1 MSAERHGIVVTGAS
15 SGIGRA
21 IAVLAAQRGYAVL
34 AVARRADRLAA
45 LAAEVGTRAPFATL
59 ACDVTAADAPARI
72 AAAARAALPRI
83 DILLHNA
90 GAARAGALL
99 EQSDAALDDQWH
111 LHLAGPLRITRA
123 LHADLRATRGT
134 IAMMGSGLAV
144 MPVPGFG
151 AYCAAKAAVRAAC
164 TQLRRE
170 LRAEG
175 IAVSYCDPGVVA
187 TEFSAASGTT
197 APKGTRRADPRVVA
211 RRLLDGIE
219 RRRPRVDA
227 DPMQRLLLAI
237 ARAFPSLADA
247 AIARIVTPTHAEVP
261 DAPPTPAGTPPSTPT
276 ASPAPPT
283 PKPESETTTGLYG
296 ALAPLERRMK
306 RNRLPFAFIASLLEP
321 GTEIDINEA
330 AMRWA
335 GMPNKNER
343 ALLGEVFDALVAAGY
358 LERSAP
364 QHLRVLRGAEP
375 LERNGDEK

>member
-45 LAAEVGTRAPFATL
+45 LVAEVGARTPFATL

-72 AAAARAALPRI
+72 AAAARATLPRI

-90 GAARAGALL
+90 GAARAGTLL
-99 EQSDAALDDQWH
+99 EQSDAGLDDQWQ

-227 DPMQRLLLAI
+227 DPMQRLQLAI

-247 AIARIVTPTHAEVP
+247 AIARIVTPAHGEVP
-261 DAPPTPAGTPPSTPT
+261 DAPPAPAVTPPS
-276 ASPAPPT
+276 APT
-283 PKPESETTTGLYG
+283 PEAMPPSDFRT
-296 ALAPLERRMK
+296 ALASLERRME
-306 RNRLPFAFIASLLEP
+306 RNKLPIAFIASLLEP
-321 GTEIDINEA
+321 GNEIDINEA

-343 ALLGEVFDALVAAGY
+343 ALLGEVFDALVEAGY
-358 LERSAP
+358 LKRSAP

-375 LERNGDEK
+375 FERNGDEK